1 MVISILNFCNGCID
15 VINVKSI
22 EEDTIDNVEDYL
34 ESLGYNPDQTSFM
47 VTDDFQLNTKIV

>member
-34 ESLGYNPDQTSFM
+34 ESLGYNPDQISFM